1 MLKARLLKVNPIK
14 PIIMERVDF
23 KLEKAIIKSA
33 LWFIVLSVWIK
44 ETNKKALS
52 GGFVEFKQKGADA
65 GTSASAAAALQS
77 DAVFAMMKDK
87 ITPEII
93 SRVKG
98 VFKFEIK
105 SDGKGSALNFVNQ
118 KFN

>member
-1 MLKARLLKVNPIK
+1 MTSR
-14 PIIMERVDF
+14 F
-23 KLEKAIIKSA
+23 
-33 LWFIVLSVWIK
+33 VLSVWIK

-65 GTSASAAAALQS
+65 GESTSASSSLQS
-77 DAVFAMMKDK
+77 DAVFAMMNDR
-87 ITPEII
+87 ISPEII

-105 SDGKGSALNFVNQ
+105 QDGKGKLHDTLTKLFNVQSCQNMDGRPQ
-118 KFN
+118 KWRWISV

>member
-1 MLKARLLKVNPIK
+1 MISR
-14 PIIMERVDF
+14 
-23 KLEKAIIKSA
+23 
-33 LWFIVLSVWIK
+33 IVLSVWIK

-65 GTSASAAAALQS
+65 GESTSASSSLQS
-77 DAVFAMMKDK
+77 DAVFAMMNEK

-105 SDGKGSALNFVNQ
+105 QDGKGKLQNIPTNLVCIQSCKNMDGRPQ
-118 KFN
+118 KWRWISV